1 MLFAFF
7 LTLIAIPFVS
17 AGGTEHWSVSKAFID
32 DPTVVFRLDI
42 FSPTTPG
49 SYPVLIFLT
58 GMGGIVSV
66 TSYTK
71 MVTMIAE
78 QDVILIGI
86 SKIENIKP
94 ERMAVHLGNLLNW
107 VIKPD
112 DGAARIFAEHKAVQG
127 VTPNTTLLGFLSH
140 SAAAHSLGQY
150 LNETCG
156 PIKLIIM
163 MDPVDGIDPWGKID
177 DFVTRKKKKNN

>member
-94 ERMAVHLGNLLNW
+94 
-107 VIKPD
+107 
-112 DGAARIFAEHKAVQG
+112 
-127 VTPNTTLLGFLSH
+127 
-140 SAAAHSLGQY
+140 
-150 LNETCG
+150 
-156 PIKLIIM
+156 
-163 MDPVDGIDPWGKID
+163 
-177 DFVTRKKKKNN
+177 